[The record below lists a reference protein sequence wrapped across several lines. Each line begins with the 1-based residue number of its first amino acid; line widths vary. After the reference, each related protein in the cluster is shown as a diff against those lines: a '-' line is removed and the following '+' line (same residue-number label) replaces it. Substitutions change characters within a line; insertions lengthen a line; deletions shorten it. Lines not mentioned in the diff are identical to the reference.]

1 MKNNPF
7 SKIKSPTFVVDKN
20 RVLKNTQRFQEKF
33 SSSNTLFRPHFKTH
47 QSTIIGKWF
56 QELGIHQ
63 ISVSSLAMAWQFYQ
77 AGWKDIS
84 IVFPFNRLEIEF
96 VQKMSKDA
104 TLGILIEDI
113 ESVDFLSNH
122 ISNSIDIYIKVDCGY
137 HRTGIDVENHK
148 LILEIAE
155 KIKHFDKLNFKGI
168 LSHFG
173 NTYAARNKTEVEQIY
188 TSSLEKMLGLK
199 KQLIPLFPD
208 VKLSIGDTPSA
219 SIINNFTHVDEMRP
233 GNFVFYD
240 WMQTEIGSCTAEQIA
255 AIMICP
261 VVAKH
266 KDRSE
271 LIIHG
276 GAVHF
281 SKEKGDKHFGALC
294 DISKGFATNPIPNC
308 YLKSLSQEH
317 GIVHCSEAF
326 FKKTKVGDLVGIIP
340 IHSCLTANLMKE
352 NMLIID

>member
-7 SKIKSPTFVVDKN
+7 SKIKSPTIVVDKN
-20 RVLKNTQRFQEKF
+20 RVLKNIQQFQKKF

-47 QSTIIGKWF
+47 QSTTIGKWF

-84 IVFPFNRLEIEF
+84 IVFPFNRLEIELI
-96 VQKMSKDA
+96 QKMSKDA

-148 LILEIAE
+148 LILEIPK
-155 KIKHFDKLNFKGI
+155 KIEHYDKLNFKGI

-188 TSSLEKMLGLK
+188 TSSLEKMLELK

-208 VKLSIGDTPSA
+208 VMISIGDTPSA
-219 SIINNFTHVDEMRP
+219 SIIKDFTNMDEMRP

-255 AIMICP
+255 AIMLCP

-266 KDRSE
+266 
-271 LIIHG
+271 
-276 GAVHF
+276 
-281 SKEKGDKHFGALC
+281 
-294 DISKGFATNPIPNC
+294 
-308 YLKSLSQEH
+308 
-317 GIVHCSEAF
+317 
-326 FKKTKVGDLVGIIP
+326 
-340 IHSCLTANLMKE
+340 
-352 NMLIID
+352 